1 MFLTSSE
8 GTAKYVERQYLTIP
22 EAFEDPTLVADP
34 LARQYVSPEAAAR
47 GTRKTIRRTLSYR
60 GVGNYFYTIGELV
73 SRLLDVADEG
83 WKQKVFD
90 RSTLLIGAVG
100 ALPE

>member
-1 MFLTSSE
+1 MRSKAS
-8 GTAKYVERQYLTIP
+8 
-22 EAFEDPTLVADP
+22 
-34 LARQYVSPEAAAR
+34 
-47 GTRKTIRRTLSYR
+47 RRTLSYR